1 MKKLISVAVAAA
13 LVTMA
18 GVADAK
24 DWKNIR
30 IASEGAYPP
39 WNSTDAS
46 GKLIGFDID
55 VANEVCKRQKV
66 ECEII
71 ATAWDGIIP
80 GLTSGKYDAI
90 IAGMSITKKRMK
102 VIAFSENYAQTP
114 GSLAVVKDSPLASYK
129 ASLAKIN
136 LDAIGDAEKAE
147 FAALKKALKGKT
159 IGVQVA
165 TTHFNFL
172 EKYLG
177 DAVTIRTYDTQEN
190 LDLDLHAGRV
200 DAADASL
207 AYWKP
212 LMEKDAGKNL
222 ALIGPGFA
230 GDVIGAGNGVG
241 IRKEDKELVALFSK
255 GIRSM
260 KKDGTLVKLAMK
272 WFGFDNIPK

>member
-1 MKKLISVAVAAA
+1 MKKLITLAVAAA
-13 LVTMA
+13 LVAVA

-24 DWKNIR
+24 DWKKIR

-114 GSLAVVKDSPLASYK
+114 GSLCVTKDSPLTSYK
-129 ASLAKIN
+129 ASLKKIN

-159 IGVQVA
+159 VGVQVA

-212 LMEKDAGKNL
+212 LMKKDAGKNL

-230 GDVIGAGNGVG
+230 GDVIGMGNGVG
-241 IRKEDKELVALFSK
+241 IRKKDKELVALFSK